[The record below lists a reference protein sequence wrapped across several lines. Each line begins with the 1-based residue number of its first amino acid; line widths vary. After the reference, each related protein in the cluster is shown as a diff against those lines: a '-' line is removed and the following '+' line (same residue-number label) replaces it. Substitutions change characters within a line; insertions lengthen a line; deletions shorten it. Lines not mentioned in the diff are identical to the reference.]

1 MSDIIQ
7 KIIDNK
13 DKITAIEIDGEH
25 IRVDFISDV
34 ITTDSHVIV
43 YYHTYARGGD
53 LMLEHLTVGDIKNA
67 KNVKLF
73 VEKEI

>member
-13 DKITAIEIDGEH
+13 DKITAIEINGEH
-25 IRVDFISDV
+25 YTVDFVSDI
-34 ITTDSHVIV
+34 ITTDSHVMI

-53 LMLEHLTVGDIKNA
+53 LMLEHLTVGDIKNG

>member
-1 MSDIIQ
+1 MTDIIQ

-13 DKITAIEIDGEH
+13 DKITAIEINGEH
-25 IRVDFISDV
+25 YTVDFVSDI
-34 ITTDSHVIV
+34 ITTDSHVMI

-53 LMLEHLTVGDIKNA
+53 LMLEHLTVGDIKNG